1 MRYHYQKILTGYS
14 AQFQPVGFN
23 VSASELEQQSE
34 LATETETEP
43 ESEQVSNN
51 ETESESDTGIVNST
65 EETATVLAV
74 PDLFCPF
81 PEAALLRSKA
91 CF

>member
-1 MRYHYQKILTGYS
+1 MKQRKLFAGLISIMLIVSDIL
-14 AQFQPVGFN
+14 PVGFN

-65 EETATVLAV
+65 EQTATIEIQ
-74 PDLFCPF
+74 PI
-81 PEAALLRSKA
+81 EMESENKT
-91 CF
+91 